1 VTAGLAQSDDGAV
14 RCVWAA
20 NDPLYAAYHDR
31 EWGFPVADDQRLY
44 EKICLEGFQAGL
56 SWITILRKREA
67 FRRAFSNFDPA
78 RVARMTEARI
88 ERLLADPGI
97 VRHRGKIE
105 SAINNAARTLEIQ
118 REHGSLAAYLWRF
131 APAPR
136 GRRTLT
142 YAVLRT
148 MTTSPES
155 MALSRDLKKRG
166 WTFVGPTTLYAFM
179 QSVGFVNDHLD
190 GCPTQAKA
198 EAARRKFRLPA

>member
-1 VTAGLAQSDDGAV
+1 MTAGLAQGDDGLV
-14 RCVWAA
+14 RCIWAA
-20 NDPLYAAYHDR
+20 GDPLYAAYHDR
-31 EWGFPVADDQRLY
+31 EWGFPVSDDTRLY

-67 FRRAFSNFDPA
+67 FRRAFEGFDPA
-78 RVARMTEARI
+78 RVARFTPKRV
-88 ERLLADPGI
+88 ERLLTDAGI

-118 REHGSLAAYLWRF
+118 REHGSLSAYLWRF

-136 GRRTLT
+136 SGRLT

-148 MTTSPES
+148 ITTSSES
-155 MALSRDLKKRG
+155 IALSRDLKKRG

-179 QSVGFVNDHLD
+179 QSVGFINDHLD
-190 GCPTQAKA
+190 GCPVQEPAA
-198 EAARRKFRLPA
+198 AARRTFCVPA